1 MKSAVLFLVFNRPNT
16 TRQVFETIR
25 AARPPR
31 LYVAADGPRASRGG
45 EAALCDEAR
54 AIATAV
60 DWPCGIRTLFRDENL
75 GCKRAVSGAIDW
87 FFNQEPEGIILEDDI
102 LPLPSF
108 YEFCEQLLYRYRDE
122 PRIAAIS
129 GCNVIADQHVTP
141 ASYFYS
147 RYSQIWGWASWRR
160 AWQHYDVEM
169 KSWPEWRDA
178 NGLAAVSD
186 GGSMFELYWRRKLDA
201 TYAGVE
207 GTWDYQWTYACWRR
221 QGLTAI
227 SASNLIRNLGIG
239 EAATHTTASGAD
251 MLSSVSPTA
260 LTFPLV
266 HPEYIAASASAD
278 AMIGARVFGT
288 DVAGFIMRA
297 PHRAFNALRAKRRHA
312 W

>member
-1 MKSAVLFLVFNRPNT
+1 MKSAVLLLVFNRPDT
-16 TRQVFETIR
+16 TRQVFDAIR

-31 LYVAADGPRASRGG
+31 LYVAADGPRASRSG
-45 EAALCDEAR
+45 EAARCAEAR

-60 DWPCGIRTLFRDENL
+60 DWPCEVRALLRDENL
-75 GCKRAVSGAIDW
+75 GCKHAVSSAIGW
-87 FFNQEPEGIILEDDI
+87 FFSQEPEGIILEDDI
-102 LPLPSF
+102 LALPSF
-108 YEFCEQLLYRYRDE
+108 FEFCDQLLDRYRDD

-129 GCNVIADQHVTP
+129 GCNVIADQHMTP

-186 GGSMFELYWRRKLDA
+186 GGSMFEFYWRRKLDA
-201 TYAGVE
+201 TYAGLE
-207 GTWDYQWTYACWRR
+207 GTWDYQWTYACWRQ

-239 EAATHTTASGAD
+239 ESATHTTGSGTD
-251 MLSSVSPTA
+251 MLAAVPVA
-260 LTFPLV
+260 PLCFPLV
-266 HPEYIAASASAD
+266 HPEIIAPSASAD
-278 AMIGARVFGT
+278 ALIGTRVYGT
-288 DVAGFIMRA
+288 NVAGFIRRA
-297 PHRAFNALRAKRRHA
+297 PRRVVTALRARPRRA
-312 W
+312 